1 MLKFTFKPNLSW
13 QTFFWICILI
23 RILIRLTW
31 SYGYGVFVFRPPFQF
46 SWLFF
51 TFLLPFGFV
60 SGGYMEAVVF
70 ANEATTDEGWLKS
83 PPMTSPLS
91 GCLTF
96 QYLLIGSP
104 AVGLD
109 VGGIWSE
116 NDTTVTPILSLR
128 GDFGASWRKASV
140 RFDSASYRSVIFV
153 ARGVDA
159 VSHIAV
165 DDIRYPV
172 EDCEPGE
179 IFWTFSYDIWCL
191 PYLLFIYFN
200 LFLNIVNRYKGD
212 INNQINL

>member
-1 MLKFTFKPNLSW
+1 
-13 QTFFWICILI
+13 
-23 RILIRLTW
+23 
-31 SYGYGVFVFRPPFQF
+31 
-46 SWLFF
+46 
-51 TFLLPFGFV
+51 
-60 SGGYMEAVVF
+60 MEAVVF

-83 PPMTSPLS
+83 PLMTSPLS

-116 NDTTVTPILSLR
+116 NDTTVTPLLSLR
-128 GDFGASWRKASV
+128 GDFGALWRKASV

-179 IFWTFSYDIWCL
+179 IF
-191 PYLLFIYFN
+191 
-200 LFLNIVNRYKGD
+200 
-212 INNQINL
+212 